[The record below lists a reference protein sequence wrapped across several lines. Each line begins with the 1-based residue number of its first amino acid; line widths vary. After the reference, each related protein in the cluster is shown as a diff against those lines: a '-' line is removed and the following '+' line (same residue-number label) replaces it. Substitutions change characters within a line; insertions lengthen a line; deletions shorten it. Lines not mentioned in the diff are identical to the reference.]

1 MWLDPMGKFFCLVGL
16 QGLFV
21 FNFFVING
29 GFGLIISYLLKDET
43 TTKIISS

>member
-1 MWLDPMGKFFCLVGL
+1 MWLDPMGKFVSLVGL

-21 FNFFVING
+21 LNFFVINS
-29 GFGLIISYLLKDET
+29 GFGLIISYLLRDET

>member
-1 MWLDPMGKFFCLVGL
+1 MGKFFNLVSLEGL
-16 QGLFV
+16 LV
-21 FNFFVING
+21 FNFLFING